1 MDTIS
6 CNDGV
11 RNKVAEQLVQKRR
24 LPAVAVTTGCE
35 KSALHHAHT
44 TEPDIVFY
52 YRNVSAGSRYYC
64 NRGDD
69 V

>member
-1 MDTIS
+1 MDAIN
-6 CNDGV
+6 CDGGV

-24 LPAVAVTTGCE
+24 LPAVAMTTGCE

-44 TEPDIVFY
+44 IEPDVVFY
-52 YRNVSAGSRYYC
+52 CRNVSAGSRYHC

>member
-1 MDTIS
+1 M
-6 CNDGV
+6 
-11 RNKVAEQLVQKRR
+11 
-24 LPAVAVTTGCE
+24 AVTTRCE

-44 TEPDIVFY
+44 IELDIVFY
-52 YRNVSAGSRYYC
+52 CRNVSAGSRYHC

>member
-1 MDTIS
+1 LPSRSGMVAIS
-6 CNDGV
+6 CDGGV

-24 LPAVAVTTGCE
+24 LLAMAVTTGCK

-52 YRNVSAGSRYYC
+52 CRNVSAGSQ
-64 NRGDD
+64 
-69 V
+69 